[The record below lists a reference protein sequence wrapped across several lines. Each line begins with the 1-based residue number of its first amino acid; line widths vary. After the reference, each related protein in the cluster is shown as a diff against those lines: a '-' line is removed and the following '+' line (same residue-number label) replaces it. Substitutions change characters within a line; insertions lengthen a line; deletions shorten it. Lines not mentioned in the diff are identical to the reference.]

1 MFLKIVG
8 CPDVEFKPYLTR
20 SAHFFAEKLF
30 SKQLSPNIYVVVKFD
45 NKMADHGSCEVVEY
59 NGKNKP
65 REFLI
70 YIKDGIGA
78 PATFRTLAHELVHVK
93 QYAYGHTN
101 DTLTIWH
108 KKVVDSDNLDYWYHP
123 WEIEAYGLETSLVT
137 KFAIK
142 EKLWEVFEDF
152 KNPDEPQKYEE
163 IKWKI
168 S

>member
-8 CPDVEFKPYLTR
+8 CPDVEFKPYLAR

-59 NGKNKP
+59 NGRNKP

-70 YIKDGIGA
+70 YIKDGLGA

-93 QYAYGHTN
+93 QYAYGHTE
-101 DTLTIWH
+101 TVIRECMKL
-108 KKVVDSDNLDYWYHP
+108 VDKQS
-123 WEIEAYGLETSLVT
+123 S
-137 KFAIK
+137 
-142 EKLWEVFEDF
+142 EKIAKHFGV
-152 KNPDEPQKYEE
+152 K
-163 IKWKI
+163 
-168 S
+168 